1 MKRTVLLLA
10 LILGALL
17 SAQQTATVEKSITGL
32 QIGFFGAEVY
42 NEARLSDQV
51 SLRSQLSFLP
61 SIWGGDFYSKT
72 GFALAPALSLTPK
85 YYYNLTKRAEKG
97 KNTKNNAANYIAAEL
112 QYVPNWFVISNVE
125 GVQVNPSLSIIPH
138 YGFRRN
144 FATHFNYEFKAGVG
158 IGAIL
163 KKGYGLQVPIELSF
177 KVGYDF

>member
-10 LILGALL
+10 MILGALL

-72 GFALAPALSLTPK
+72 GFAVAPAISVAPK
-85 YYYNLTKRAEKG
+85 YYYNLVKRVEKG
-97 KNTKNNAANYIAAEL
+97 KNIKNNVANYVGLAL
-112 QYVPNWFVISNVE
+112 RYSPDWFVITNVDNLT
-125 GVQVNPSLSIIPH
+125 VNPALSLIPH

-144 FATHFNYEFKAGVG
+144 FGGDFNYEFKAGIG
-158 IGAIL
+158 IGTIL
-163 KKGYGLQVPIELSF
+163 KKGYDLQVPFELSF